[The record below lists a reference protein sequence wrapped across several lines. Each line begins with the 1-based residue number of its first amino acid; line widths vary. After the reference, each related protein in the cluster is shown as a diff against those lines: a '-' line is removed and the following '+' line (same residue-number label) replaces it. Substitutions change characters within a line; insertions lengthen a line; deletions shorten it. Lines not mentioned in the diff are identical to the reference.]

1 MVSWPTY
8 KVHHRDAEN
17 AEEAQR
23 VSQKTAELLF
33 EDLALCLRVFLAL
46 RVQLN
51 FYPHAVLQIA

>member
-8 KVHHRDAEN
+8 KVHRRDAEN

-23 VSQKTAELLF
+23 VSQLLF